1 MLLCMRKNLYGKKM
15 KLTFITDALRNIFR
29 NKASFFSIIL
39 ISLLGVTSFLSMDYT
54 AEALRHAG
62 SDEYNKMS
70 FRDLEISSPLLLTE
84 EDLNEIRRVE
94 GVRDAEKV
102 YLANGMVVS
111 ENARNTINV
120 ISLTERINR
129 VEETE
134 GRLPKNNNECAVE
147 ERLATEMG
155 WAIGDK
161 IEILSESGEKN
172 EFLPEDGYVITGYII
187 HPDHTNPKTPEAPY
201 IAVIPTAFHFEE
213 PDLSITAAEVIIEKN
228 GMDYRFGKKY
238 QKAVEE
244 VSERLRLLAKERYA
258 VRYDEVKRR
267 MTEQTTEYIDA
278 LVKEGVLEEQISEEE
293 FAKKVALALLDDADE
308 IRDYRDEA
316 NEYLNERERLLL
328 LAGESWFITDVKGSS
343 NFVNLMVDCE
353 CLSKL
358 KMTFSLMFLLLGV
371 LVIYASINR
380 IINEQ
385 RVEIGNMKASGFRP
399 GEIFL
404 KYLIFGVSA
413 TFIGIVSGMLF
424 ARFVFEVYVLSSY
437 DVYYTFYTVRPIV
450 TPVPTLTVFV
460 LGTGLASV
468 ACYLACQKLLKSSAV
483 KLLQPQI
490 PQIRIRY
497 REKEEAFALYYNLMV
512 RNVRMDVKRVIVTVL
527 SVAGCCTLVVTGF
540 TLKDNADKCPE
551 RQFSDITAYDI
562 KIKLTKDEDS
572 FREISKVLQDFGA
585 EYVPVY
591 ESNVAIQMGRNDIGD
606 LICGDINAFSDYYH
620 LYDIKSGEKPDP
632 NVYGVYVSRRSAELY
647 SLKKGSSITITSPD
661 YYTVEIPVA
670 GVVETYIGSPL
681 ILNDASFQKV
691 FGSRSVPN
699 TFYVKTGNAD
709 VQRIKEELTKI
720 PGYISTE
727 KSDVSKSAFD
737 NVTSVLNVV
746 IVLFIFLAVL
756 MAAVVLGN
764 LTNLYMLRKKRE
776 LTIMRINGFTVKET
790 IGYMMRETIFTTLF
804 GILTGCMSGYLMSY
818 RILRALEQPYIHLV
832 RDISIKAWIIGAGLT
847 VFFVVTVNLVVL
859 GKIKKLRLSDL

>member
-1 MLLCMRKNLYGKKM
+1 MYGKKM

-54 AEALRHAG
+54 AEALRHVG
-62 SDEYNKMS
+62 SDEYNSMS
-70 FRDLEISSPLLLTE
+70 FRDLEITSPLLLTE
-84 EDLNEIRRVE
+84 EDLNEIRRTE

-102 YLANGMVVS
+102 YLATGRVMSGNV
-111 ENARNTINV
+111 RKTINV

-134 GRLPKNNNECAVE
+134 GRLPEKCNECAVE
-147 ERLATEMG
+147 ERLAGEMG

-187 HPDHTNPKTPEAPY
+187 HPDHINPKTPEAPY

-213 PDLSITAAEVIIEKN
+213 PDFSIAAAEVIIEKN
-228 GMDYRFGKKY
+228 GVDYRFGKKY
-238 QKAVEE
+238 QKAVGE
-244 VSERLRLLAKERYA
+244 VSERLRVLAKERYA
-258 VRYDEVKRR
+258 VRYDDVKRR
-267 MTEQTTEYIDA
+267 MTEATTEYIDA
-278 LVKEGVLEEQISEEE
+278 LVEEGVLEEKISEEE

-316 NEYLNERERLLL
+316 EEYLDERERLLL
-328 LAGESWFITDVKGSS
+328 LSGESWFITDVKGSS

-353 CLSKL
+353 SLSKL

-385 RVEIGNMKASGFRP
+385 RVEIGTMKAFGFRP

-413 TFIGIVSGMLF
+413 TFIGIVSGMLL

-437 DVYYTFYTVRPIV
+437 DVYYTFYTVRPII
-450 TPVPTLTVFV
+450 TLIPTLTVFV
-460 LGTGLASV
+460 LGTGLASL
-468 ACYLACQKLLKSSAV
+468 ACYLACGKLLKSPAV
-483 KLLQPQI
+483 KLIQPQI

-497 REKEEAFALYYNLMV
+497 HEKEEAFALYYNLMV
-512 RNVRMDVKRVIVTVL
+512 RNVRMDLKRVIVTVF

-540 TLKDNADKCPE
+540 TLKENADKCPV
-551 RQFSDITAYDI
+551 RQFSDITAYDL
-562 KIKLTKDEDS
+562 KIKCTKDEDS
-572 FREISKVLQDFGA
+572 FRDISQLLLDSGA

-591 ESNVAIQMGRNDIGD
+591 ESDVAIQMGRNDIGN
-606 LICGDINAFSDYYH
+606 LICGDIDAFSEYYH
-620 LYDIKSGEKPDP
+620 LYEIHSGDKPNP

-647 SLKKGSSITITSPD
+647 SLKQGSRITITSPD

-681 ILNDASFQKV
+681 ILNEASFQKV
-691 FGSRSVPN
+691 FGSKSVPN
-699 TFYVKTGNAD
+699 TFYVKTENAN
-709 VQRIKEELTKI
+709 VQRIREELVKI

-727 KSDVSKSAFD
+727 QSDVSKSAFD

-764 LTNLYMLRKKRE
+764 LTNLYLLRKKRE

-790 IGYMMRETIFTTLF
+790 IGYMMRETIFTTFF
-804 GILTGCMSGYLMSY
+804 GIVIGCIIGYLMSY

-832 RDISIKAWIIGAGLT
+832 RDISIIAWMIGAGLT
-847 VFFVVTVNLVVL
+847 VLFVVTVNLVVFE
-859 GKIKKLRLSDL
+859 KIKKFRLSDL

>member
-1 MLLCMRKNLYGKKM
+1 MYGKKM
-15 KLTFITDALRNIFR
+15 KRTFITDALRNIFR
-29 NKASFFSIIL
+29 NKASYFSIVL

-54 AEALRHAG
+54 AEALRHVG
-62 SDEYNKMS
+62 SDEYNSMS
-70 FRDLEISSPLLLTE
+70 FRDLEITSPLLLTE
-84 EDLNEIRRVE
+84 EDLNEIRRTE

-102 YLANGMVVS
+102 YLANGRVMSGNV
-111 ENARNTINV
+111 RKTINV

-134 GRLPKNNNECAVE
+134 GRLPEKCNECAVE
-147 ERLATEMG
+147 ERLAGEMG

-187 HPDHTNPKTPEAPY
+187 HPDHINPKTPEAPY

-213 PDLSITAAEVIIEKN
+213 PDFSIAAAEVIIEKN

-238 QKAVEE
+238 QKTVGE
-244 VSERLRLLAKERYA
+244 VSERLRVLAKERYA
-258 VRYDEVKRR
+258 VRYDDVKRR
-267 MTEQTTEYIDA
+267 MTEATTEYIDA
-278 LVKEGVLEEQISEEE
+278 LVEEGVLEEKISEEE

-316 NEYLNERERLLL
+316 EEYLDERERLLL
-328 LAGESWFITDVKGSS
+328 LSGESWFITDVKGSS

-353 CLSKL
+353 SLSKL
-358 KMTFSLMFLLLGV
+358 KMTFSLMFLFLGV

-385 RVEIGNMKASGFRP
+385 RVEIGTMKAFGFRP

-413 TFIGIVSGMLF
+413 TFIGIVSGMLL

-437 DVYYTFYTVRPIV
+437 DVYYTFYTVRPII
-450 TPVPTLTVFV
+450 TLIPTLTVFV
-460 LGTGLASV
+460 LGTGLASL
-468 ACYLACQKLLKSSAV
+468 ACYLACGKLLKSPAV
-483 KLLQPQI
+483 KLIQPQI

-497 REKEEAFALYYNLMV
+497 HEKEEAFALYYNLMV
-512 RNVRMDVKRVIVTVL
+512 RNVRMDVKRVIVTVF

-540 TLKDNADKCPE
+540 TLKENADKCPV
-551 RQFSDITAYDI
+551 RQFSDITAYDL
-562 KIKLTKDEDS
+562 KIKCTKDEDS
-572 FREISKVLQDFGA
+572 FRDISQLLLDSGA

-591 ESNVAIQMGRNDIGD
+591 ESDVAIQMGRNDIGN
-606 LICGDINAFSDYYH
+606 LICGDIDAFSEYYH
-620 LYDIKSGEKPDP
+620 LYEIHSGEKPNP

-647 SLKKGSSITITSPD
+647 SLKQGSRITITSPD

-681 ILNDASFQKV
+681 ILNEASFQKV
-691 FGSRSVPN
+691 FGSKSVPN
-699 TFYVKTGNAD
+699 TFYVKTENAN
-709 VQRIKEELTKI
+709 VQRIREELVKI

-727 KSDVSKSAFD
+727 QSDVSKSAFD

-764 LTNLYMLRKKRE
+764 LTNLYLLRKKRE

-790 IGYMMRETIFTTLF
+790 IGYMMRETIFTTFF
-804 GILTGCMSGYLMSY
+804 GIVTGCIIGYLMSY

-832 RDISIKAWIIGAGLT
+832 RDISIIAWMIGAGLT
-847 VFFVVTVNLVVL
+847 VLFVVTVNLVVFE
-859 GKIKKLRLSDL
+859 KIKKFRLSDL